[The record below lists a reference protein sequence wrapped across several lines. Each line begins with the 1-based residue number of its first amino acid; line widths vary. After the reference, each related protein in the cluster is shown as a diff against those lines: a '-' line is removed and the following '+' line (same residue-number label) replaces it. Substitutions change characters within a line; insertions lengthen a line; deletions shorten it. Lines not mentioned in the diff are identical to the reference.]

1 MRTAAHILIRAGSC
15 RRYLYYDESPS
26 SKSSTARI
34 PDISSGSL
42 YPVPLLLRNHRIDGV
57 RYNVESDRGTSLYQL
72 TRRFFTVDAASG
84 VKTVGDLPLVLR
96 YIKSAKLEATM
107 RSERSTDGAYDP
119 NRILPPLLTIE
130 YDEVQIP
137 DSATTPLDAE
147 DKLASAGVVLT
158 TSFEAIYTM
167 QMNNTCAATLVNA
180 ECVAVQCV
188 AADAVRS
195 LKLNVRSNVTL
206 NYLSVVTLVFWLI
219 ITIAKAVMLL
229 RRNHASTVDSY
240 VMLRWFLTACSVLA
254 STFFFLLFAIAVYWT
269 LTFKGQCVLR
279 HSSRPPR
286 PYERALSSLECSLSL
301 LIISL
306 WLAVLVQDD
315 AVHDDAQA

>member
-1 MRTAAHILIRAGSC
+1 MAHTIRIASC
-15 RRYLYYDESPS
+15 
-26 SKSSTARI
+26 
-34 PDISSGSL
+34 
-42 YPVPLLLRNHRIDGV
+42 HRCC
-57 RYNVESDRGTSLYQL
+57 
-72 TRRFFTVDAASG
+72 
-84 VKTVGDLPLVLR
+84 
-96 YIKSAKLEATM
+96 
-107 RSERSTDGAYDP
+107 
-119 NRILPPLLTIE
+119 TIE

-286 PYERALSSLECSLSL
+286 PYERALSSLECSLSCSSSRSGWPCFCRTTLFTMMPKLDFEGQVL
-301 LIISL
+301 LGFMPFQIIIL
-306 WLAVLVQDD
+306 VLFICKVRAEFALLVSSPSVHPD
-315 AVHDDAQA
+315 A